1 MLLRNK
7 DKERLLAI
15 FSIPEL
21 PFEVWAYGSRVTGE
35 AHDGSDLDLVI
46 RSHDLQKLPIDALL
60 DIKEKIQQSN
70 IPIVVELFDWA
81 RLPQSFQRNIEA
93 QHEVLFSN
101 LSTMVHEKMTEYK
114 KSVKKGKDNPDD
126 ADPAR
131 PI

>member
-15 FSIPEL
+15 FSIPDI
-21 PFEVWAYGSRVTGE
+21 PFEVWAYGSRINGA

-46 RSHDLQKLPIDALL
+46 RSHDLQKMPIDILL
-60 DIKEKIQQSN
+60 DIKDKIQQSN
-70 IPIVVELFDWA
+70 IPIVVELFDWS
-81 RLPQSFQRNIEA
+81 RLPQSFQSNIEV

-101 LSTMVHEKMTEYK
+101 LSTMVNEQKADYK
-114 KSVKKGKDNPDD
+114 KSDEKGTDIPDD
-126 ADPAR
+126 ADPGG